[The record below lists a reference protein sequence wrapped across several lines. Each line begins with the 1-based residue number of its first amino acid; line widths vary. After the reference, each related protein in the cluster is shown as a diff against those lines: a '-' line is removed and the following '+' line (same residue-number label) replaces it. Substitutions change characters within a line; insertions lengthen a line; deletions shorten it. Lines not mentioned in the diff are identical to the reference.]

1 MGLFNFDSD
10 FSRRGHN
17 SVKWDINPEDV
28 LPMFVADM
36 DFPSPP
42 SVIEALEERLRFPA
56 FPYERSAGLLLS
68 SGVDWLKRVYGLDA
82 PMEWVIPVA
91 GIVPALQAFIKL
103 SNKPAITSAP
113 NYTKLHA
120 TPERFEGTM
129 IDSSM
134 IASKG
139 EDGLLGY
146 KVDLDDLERRS
157 KEAELYYFTNPH
169 NPLGKVYDR
178 SELEEIAEIAE
189 RNSLIVLSDEIHCEI
204 AYEKKHIP
212 YFEISKDNSIS
223 LYSAGKICNLP
234 GLPHAFAVIP
244 NAGLRDR
251 VRRITGSMG
260 HPGTLDY
267 VGAAAA
273 FSEKTDAW
281 KREVVEY
288 MAGNRDFLQ
297 SELRKR
303 LPEVELARVEGTYLQ
318 WIGFG
323 AYITGNA
330 KDKIRAEAKVEL
342 TGATR
347 FGGSESYARL
357 NFACPRFRLAE
368 AIDRIAGAAK
378 KGGSQCQKF

>member
-10 FSRRGHN
+10 FNRRGHN
-17 SVKWDINPEDV
+17 SIKWDINPEDV
-28 LPMFVADM
+28 IPMFIADM

-42 SVIEALEERLRFPA
+42 SIVEALQERLKFPA
-56 FPYERSAGLLLS
+56 FPYERSMALLLN
-68 SGVDWLKRVYGLDA
+68 SGVSWLKRIYGLDV
-82 PMEWVIPVA
+82 PLDWVIPVA
-91 GIVPALQAFIKL
+91 GIVPALHAFIKL
-103 SNKPAITSAP
+103 SNKPAITSVP

-120 TPERFEGTM
+120 TPERFDGTM
-129 IDSSM
+129 LDSAM

-146 KVDLDDLERRS
+146 AVDLEDLEEKSR
-157 KEAELYYFTNPH
+157 EAELFYFTNPH

-178 SELEEIAEIAE
+178 SELEEIARIADK
-189 RNSLIVLSDEIHCEI
+189 NGLVVLSDEIHCEI
-204 AYEKKHIP
+204 VYEKKHIP
-212 YFEISKDNSIS
+212 YFEIAGDNSIS
-223 LYSAGKICNLP
+223 LYSAGKICNMP

-244 NAGLRDR
+244 NASLRDK

-273 FSEKTDAW
+273 FSEKTDGW

-297 SELRKR
+297 AELKKR
-303 LPEVELARVEGTYLQ
+303 LPKVELARVEGTYLQ

-323 AYITGNA
+323 AYITGDA
-330 KDKIRAEAKVEL
+330 KDKIRATAKVEL
-342 TGATR
+342 TGSTR
-347 FGGSESYARL
+347 FGGDGSYVRL
-357 NFACPRFRLAE
+357 NFACPRFRLAD
-368 AIDRIAGAAK
+368 AIDRIAGALET
-378 KGGSQCQKF
+378 GL